1 LEAAFLEGD
10 MDEAI
15 YIGWP
20 EGIEERSRH
29 RKLLHLAQ
37 KSDVWNY
44 GTVQGALQFFK
55 KLVENLKLVGLT
67 QCQVDPCIFYLKRN
81 GKLVLLIASHV
92 DDCAVAGKPSD
103 VEWFK
108 NEIKKYFTIKELG
121 QLKKHLGVWY
131 KWGEDSTG
139 RYLESSMESFVQ
151 SMKDDFKD
159 IFGHFPKD
167 AATPAFPSTTLAEK
181 VNWESS
187 EA

>member
-1 LEAAFLEGD
+1 
-10 MDEAI
+10 M
-15 YIGWP
+15 
-20 EGIEERSRH
+20 
-29 RKLLHLAQ
+29 
-37 KSDVWNY
+37 Y
-44 GTVQGALQFFK
+44 GTVQEALQFFK